1 MRALSLAVSGLIGIA
16 NAACPYMTGEL
27 NARDTSSPND
37 AAASTEEFLSQ
48 FYLND
53 NNTYMTTDVGGPI
66 EDQNSLSVGER
77 GPTLL
82 EDFIFRQKIQRFDHE
97 RVCGPHLPL
106 ELSDLTKH
114 IRSPNVPS
122 MRAVLA
128 LTVSSPRMA
137 TSPTSLPPRSCP
149 QRANR
154 PPCSPGSRPSPE
166 VGVVRTWLEMS
177 TALRLV
183 SIPMKATLV
192 C

>member
-1 MRALSLAVSGLIGIA
+1 MRALSLAIVNGAIGLA

-27 NARDTSSPND
+27 NARDTSSND
-37 AAASTEEFLSQ
+37 AAAATEEFLSQ

-97 RVCGPHLPL
+97 RVP
-106 ELSDLTKH
+106 E
-114 IRSPNVPS
+114 
-122 MRAVLA
+122 RAVHARGAGTHGTFTSYADWGNITAASFLGA
-128 LTVSSPRMA
+128 EGKQTPMFVRFSTVA
-137 TSPTSLPPRSCP
+137 
-149 QRANR
+149 
-154 PPCSPGSRPSPE
+154 GSR
-166 VGVVRTWLEMS
+166 GS
-177 TALRLV
+177 TDLARDV
-183 SIPMKATLV
+183 HGFATRFYTDEGNFGASLFHFLLYQ